1 MLNFITFGM
10 KIKLKY
16 FLSSSHFPN
25 TSSFQLSF
33 FGGIT
38 TGLTFSMGPVA
49 NAITSRY
56 GVKFPLLCG
65 SLLVVLGLE
74 LASLAAEFW
83 QLFLTEGVMVGLGY
97 SLLFIPSIGIPSQ
110 WFLKRRALATGI
122 ATAGSGLGGLVLS
135 PIVQILL
142 VNVGAAWCFQIMGF
156 LSLLICLGATA
167 LIKSHPDAMVVEYKI
182 FDINLLKHR
191 GFQFQLIFSF
201 INLFGYIIPFFYV
214 PATLTSSPPAYAEK
228 IGLPPSTGALFVGIL
243 SRINAAGR
251 ILCGQAADMW
261 GPINAMIAV
270 VFASGISC
278 LVIWMFANSY
288 AVLLLFVIAYGL
300 TGGAFWAL
308 TPPVT
313 AQVVSFTKLGS
324 GLSIIYLFNV
334 IPLIFSSPIASAL
347 TVNFSPSL
355 PYEYTILFAGLT
367 LCFGASLLLGA
378 ALSKKN

>member
-1 MLNFITFGM
+1 
-10 KIKLKY
+10 
-16 FLSSSHFPN
+16 
-25 TSSFQLSF
+25 
-33 FGGIT
+33 
-38 TGLTFSMGPVA
+38 MGPVA

-142 VNVGAAWCFQIMGF
+142 VNVGAAWCFRIMGF

-167 LIKSHPDAMVVEYKI
+167 LIKSHPDAKVVEYKI

-243 SRINAAGR
+243 SGINAAGR

-261 GPINAMIAV
+261 GPINAMICLRRILPCHLDV
-270 VFASGISC
+270 CELLRSASPVCYC
-278 LVIWMFANSY
+278 LRSHWRGF
-288 AVLLLFVIAYGL
+288 LG
-300 TGGAFWAL
+300 TH
-308 TPPVT
+308 T
-313 AQVVSFTKLGS
+313 AINCAGRREIIQSFTKLGS

-378 ALSKKN
+378 ALSKKKLGEGLSEFGQE